1 LISFLLQV
9 LVRVQRRLR
18 RSVRRAGSRR
28 SRVPL
33 DRSAHLAESH
43 SHHRVR
49 RRSPHRH
56 HCEARMG

>member
-1 LISFLLQV
+1 LLQV

-33 DRSAHLAESH
+33 GHSARLVASRSR
-43 SHHRVR
+43 HRVR

-56 HCEARMG
+56 HCEVRAG